1 MPRPK
6 GLPRTGG
13 RKRGTPNKAT
23 ADVKALAS
31 VHAPEAIG
39 VLVAI
44 MNSTASSDAARVAA
58 ARDLLDR
65 AFGRAHQR
73 IEATGKD
80 GAPIQSIQ
88 VQTVDGVDARLL
100 KMTPAAFR
108 KIAAEV
114 ASKF

>member
-13 RKRGTPNKAT
+13 RKPGTPNKAT

-31 VHAPEAIG
+31 VHAPEAIR
-39 VLVAI
+39 VLVSI
-44 MNSTASSDAARVAA
+44 MNSTASSDTARVAA

-73 IEATGKD
+73 TEVTGKD
-80 GAPIQSIQ
+80 GEPFAAL
-88 VQTVDGVDARLL
+88 VQEIDGVSMQLL
-100 KMTPAAFR
+100 KMTPSAYAKLAKQALESF
-108 KIAAEV
+108 
-114 ASKF
+114 